1 MSPYTDQQKILEY
14 IREHG
19 SITAG
24 EGYKIGCPTKVTTR
38 ISELRR
44 KGIKIVDVWETREY
58 PNGDRVRY
66 KRYFMEDANYGRQ
79 QSAE

>member
-1 MSPYTDQQKILEY
+1 MSAISDQAKILNF
-14 IREHG
+14 IKEHG

-44 KGIKIVDVWETREY
+44 KGVKITDVWETREY
-58 PNGDRVRY
+58 PDGSKARY
-66 KRYFMEDANYGRQ
+66 KRYFLEDSNYGRQ
-79 QSAE
+79 SSEQ